1 MGFREFSYSHQS
13 KDSNE
18 PDFCL
23 PHISHIRIY
32 SGYIHLLLGDPLML
46 DSLAL
51 AIALASPAAHIAAFD
66 APTIRQAQI
75 KAPPQGESIETREAI
90 SANAPEDS
98 GAKIAYLDEQ

>member
-1 MGFREFSYSHQS
+1 MGGALM
-13 KDSNE
+13 DS
-18 PDFCL
+18 
-23 PHISHIRIY
+23 
-32 SGYIHLLLGDPLML
+32 LLLIAA
-46 DSLAL
+46 LAL
-51 AIALASPAAHIAAFD
+51 PAPAIHSSAFD